1 MIHFLRTTT
10 VLLLLAMFGTTHVS
24 ASNMERTAMYEQ
36 NSNDATTEKEEI
48 SLNISFSQNTL
59 RYNTENYKSFAE
71 PEVYF
76 SISDS
81 NYEIEDQQKI
91 TPTKTTDNTNVV
103 TITEDGTVTL
113 TGNVG
118 KAQIIYTY
126 LQGTCWKVG
135 DTDLTE
141 YTYVETMAAYTV
153 VVTETTPTEIST
165 AEQWKEFASNNNE
178 HGNMCQYIKLTND
191 IILENDCPIVGTD
204 SYPFSGIVDGN
215 GHTLTINFNKQNKRA
230 VPFYFVDGA
239 YIKNLRV
246 AGNITSTKTSTDG
259 QTYEAA
265 GFIALTQSNSA
276 YNKTKQKNYKLYS
289 ETVIEN
295 CVSSATIHGNNE
307 AAGFIAIAQN
317 AFSIKNCLFD
327 GKVESDMNNVGRFIG
342 RNHNNTEYDSHISN
356 CLSVGEVNASGNN
369 NNTLAKY
376 YENVFVAKDN
386 DNLESKEG
394 EEIAM
399 AKLADGSKGW
409 KLNDNGA
416 TNIWKQNIS
425 YEKYPSPFSKHEIKQ
440 GTYMSPDIWVY
451 DHSMTTMALPVEITP
466 SNTLVEFK
474 VYTVDDTQEG
484 VLQLTEYTEKSI
496 PAGMPVILYN
506 PTDKRASFYANLYQT
521 SFYYNEEQTDKLLQ
535 TQYLDLTQSGLQ
547 TFYAPAGS
555 YVMQKKQDD
564 TLPAFYQVQED
575 NQIKVR
581 QFHCYLKAEATA
593 ASAPKFRIE
602 IDGNG
607 NPTGIGSVTTEDST
621 LEGDG
626 KIYDLSGRRVSTMQK
641 GQIYIVGGH
650 KFMIK

>member
-1 MIHFLRTTT
+1 ML
-10 VLLLLAMFGTTHVS
+10 GTTYVS
-24 ASNMERTAMYEQ
+24 AGNMEHTAMNEE
-36 NSNDATTEKEEI
+36 NSNDATTTEKEEI

-59 RYNTENYKSFAE
+59 RYNTENYTTFAE
-71 PEVYF
+71 PEVDF

-81 NYEIEDQQKI
+81 KYDIEDGDKQNIK
-91 TPTKTTDNTNVV
+91 PTKTTDNANVV
-103 TITEDGTVTL
+103 TIAEDGTVKL
-113 TGNVG
+113 TGKVG

-126 LQGTCWKVG
+126 PQGTCWKVG
-135 DTDLTE
+135 DASFTE
-141 YTYVETMAAYTV
+141 YMYVETMAAYTV
-153 VVTETTPTEIST
+153 VVTTATPTEIST
-165 AEQWKEFASNNNE
+165 AAQWKEFANNNNE
-178 HGNMCQYIKLTND
+178 RGNMCQYIKLTND
-191 IILENDCPIVGTD
+191 ITLENDCPIVGTT

-215 GHTLTINFNKQNKRA
+215 GHTLTINFNKQNERA
-230 VPFYFVDGA
+230 APFYFVDGA

-265 GFIALTQSNSA
+265 GFIGLTQSNSA
-276 YNKTKQKNYKLYS
+276 YNKTKNKGYKLYS

-307 AAGFIAIAQN
+307 AGGFIAIAQN

-327 GKVESDMNNVGRFIG
+327 GKVESDMGNIGRFIG
-342 RNHNNTEYDSHISN
+342 RNHNTTEYNSNITN
-356 CLSVGEVNASGNN
+356 CLSVSKISQGSYNTNC
-369 NNTLAKY
+369 TLAKT
-376 YENVFVAKDN
+376 YENVFVVKDN
-386 DNLESKEG
+386 LNIVEG
-394 EEIAM
+394 ETITLT
-399 AKLADGSKGW
+399 KLADGSKGW
-409 KLNDNGA
+409 ELNNNGA

-440 GTYMSPDIWVY
+440 GTYMSPDIWVGA
-451 DHSMTTMALPVEITP
+451 HSMTTMALPVEITP

-474 VYTVDDTQEG
+474 VYTVTVDDTQEG

-506 PTDKRASFYANLYQT
+506 PTDKRASFYAHLYQT
-521 SFYYNEEQTDKLLQ
+521 SFYYNDEQTDNLLQ
-535 TQYLDLTQSGLQ
+535 TQYLDLTQSGSQ

-564 TLPAFYQVQED
+564 TLPAFYQVQEG
-575 NQIKVR
+575 NQIKVG
-581 QFHCYLKAEATA
+581 QFHCYLKAKATA
-593 ASAPKFRIE
+593 ASAPKFRIK

-607 NPTGIGSVTTEDST
+607 EPTGIGSVTTEDST